1 MQLILVAHG
10 GCASFK
16 IRHIAAIVTD
26 NQRTLKLSHID
37 SIDAEVSGQLHRT
50 AHTFWNIDKRTVAED
65 GGIQCRIEIVTVRH
79 DGTEILAYQ
88 VRILLHRLG
97 ERAEQDTQFSEF
109 LAESGTHRDGIHH
122 GIDRNTTQRCTLLK
136 RDAELVKS
144 LLQLGVNLRLLL
156 CLAARI
162 GIIRYLLVIY
172 LREADVAP
180 RRLLQGFPIAES
192 LQAQVKQPPGFF
204 LARGNHAHNILVEPF
219 LDNIIRGYRRR
230 KTVSVL
236 FFGNL
241 FYETIVSRLITHHSN
256 YFS

>member
-1 MQLILVAHG
+1 MHDRRRDEWPRIGA
-10 GCASFK
+10 AS
-16 IRHIAAIVTD
+16 
-26 NQRTLKLSHID
+26 
-37 SIDAEVSGQLHRT
+37 
-50 AHTFWNIDKRTVAED
+50 VAETD
-65 GGIQCRIEIVTVRH
+65 ESMVRADLPRRACGGR
-79 DGTEILAYQ
+79 
-88 VRILLHRLG
+88 
-97 ERAEQDTQFSEF
+97 
-109 LAESGTHRDGIHH
+109 GIHH

-172 LREADVAP
+172 LRQADVAP

-204 LARGNHAHNILVEPF
+204 LARGNHAHNVLVESF